1 MQRNQWGKKK
11 YNENLSAK
19 FIFHSTIDQFDHIF
33 ILFPLQVVP
42 DWPRYQVSQATFKF
56 PYATISGHWH
66 NEKETWPT
74 KNRVPRGEDK
84 GRRGEEGK
92 KFFPTIQDGG
102 RQKEK
107 NGERWT
113 ERRRSVES
121 SKIRWSEANSDVVY
135 ERVENGGHG
144 RVCLRVLARLNA
156 ASSPLLPP
164 VATVCSFDSFQSLHR
179 HRRPLSPPFLYLLP
193 PLSYPLREG

>member
-1 MQRNQWGKKK
+1 MFNYATKSVGKKK

-19 FIFHSTIDQFDHIF
+19 IIFHSTIDQFDHIF

-92 KFFPTIQDGG
+92 NSSQLGWRPPEGEEWRALNGKTPFRGKFENSLKRGQL
-102 RQKEK
+102 
-107 NGERWT
+107 
-113 ERRRSVES
+113 RRRIRES
-121 SKIRWSEANSDVVY
+121 RKWRTWS
-135 ERVENGGHG
+135 
-144 RVCLRVLARLNA
+144 RL
-156 ASSPLLPP
+156 S
-164 VATVCSFDSFQSLHR
+164 
-179 HRRPLSPPFLYLLP
+179 
-193 PLSYPLREG
+193 